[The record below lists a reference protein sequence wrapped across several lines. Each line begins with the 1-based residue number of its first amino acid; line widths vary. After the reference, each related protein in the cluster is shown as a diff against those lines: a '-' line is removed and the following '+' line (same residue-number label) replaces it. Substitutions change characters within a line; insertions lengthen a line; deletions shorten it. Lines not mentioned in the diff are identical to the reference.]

1 MIEKAQN
8 VSIEEA
14 KQEAETTTLN
24 ALTAEMMAQAQ
35 NRIGTI
41 PYVHV
46 RAKNPGSHCAIYK
59 CTLCVWNFK
68 KMEMLVSGR
77 GPGDVGQNT
86 TDSLS
91 APDLD

>member
-35 NRIGTI
+35 NRTGTI

-46 RAKNPGSHCAIYK
+46 WSKKTRL
-59 CTLCVWNFK
+59 TLRN
-68 KMEMLVSGR
+68 L
-77 GPGDVGQNT
+77 
-86 TDSLS
+86 
-91 APDLD
+91 